1 MKLDGRILASVA
13 VIGALACVPAAAQA
27 GTVSV
32 EETHPTDPSGVNRSF
47 VHFAAAAGETNAVS
61 IVAAEPAAIEEEGVT
76 TVLIV
81 RDTGAPLS
89 AGAGCTALAADTA
102 SCSLHG
108 WHRQDAEYC
117 GHDCYNP
124 IPGTAWQREERIELG
139 DGNDSFVSSLGGTY
153 ERSWPTEVNGGSGN
167 DSITTGSGADVITP
181 GSGDDFV
188 QPGEGSNK
196 VIADPTPDGNDTL
209 NLGEH
214 SKNVL
219 DYSARTQSLH
229 LAKQVI
235 GAAGEA
241 DRIGVTETA
250 IVKVIGGS
258 GDDEFHGDGDQLYGG
273 PGDDNL
279 IGTPDAE
286 VISGGPGDDTIRG
299 GAGDDALYGG
309 NGSDLVKGGGG
320 NDRIEEFEGRRP
332 NGPGGRPR
340 SGNDRIY
347 GGKGNDFMLAGPG
360 DDVVDGGGGRDK
372 LYGDYGND
380 TLAGGAGNDLLD
392 GEEGSD
398 TMRGGAGDDELLAAY
413 NFKRSDARGGV
424 DVGTDSLDCGPGAD
438 AAQMNAWDP
447 TVDCEMRHLV
457 RAVEVSKVGQDAATG
472 TATLFFT
479 AQPPETVNIGVG
491 GKGVK
496 PGTYVSHQSGSARL
510 EGKLHVRAQGAA
522 LRKLRR
528 TGRVSLVVSLTW
540 KLFKKPAVTER
551 LRVGLVLRR

>member
-1 MKLDGRILASVA
+1 MKLDGRIVASVA

-32 EETHPTDPSGVNRSF
+32 EETHPTDPSGVNRSS

-102 SCSLHG
+102 SCSVHG
-108 WHRQDAEYC
+108 WQRQAVEYC
-117 GHDCYNP
+117 GHDCYIQ

-139 DGNDSFVSSLGGTY
+139 DGNDSFVSSLGGSY
-153 ERSWPTEVNGGSGN
+153 ERSWPTEVSGGSGD

-188 QPGEGSNK
+188 QPGEGDNK
-196 VIADPTPDGNDTL
+196 VIAEPTPDGNDTL
-209 NLGEH
+209 NLGER
-214 SKNVL
+214 SKNAL
-219 DYSARTQSLH
+219 DYSARSESLH

-258 GDDEFHGDGDQLYGG
+258 GDDEFHGDGDNLDGG
-273 PGDDNL
+273 PEDDTL

-286 VISGGPGDDTIRG
+286 VISGGNGDDKIRG
-299 GAGDDALYGG
+299 GAGGDTLYGG
-309 NGSDLVKGGGG
+309 QGSDLVKGGAG
-320 NDRIEEFEGRRP
+320 NDLIEEFEDRGP

-340 SGNDRIY
+340 RGNDRLY
-347 GGKGNDFMLAGPG
+347 GGEGNDVMRAGPG
-360 DDVVDGGGGRDK
+360 ADVVEGGGGNDK
-372 LYGDYGND
+372 LYGEEGND
-380 TLAGGAGNDLLD
+380 SIVGGAGNDLLD

-398 TMRGGAGDDELLAAY
+398 LMSGGTGDDELLAAY
-413 NFKRSDARGGV
+413 NFKGYDARDGV

-438 AAQMNAWDP
+438 TAQMNAWDL
-447 TVDCEMRHLV
+447 TVDCEKRHLA
-457 RAVEVSKVGQDAATG
+457 RAVTVSKVGQDRTAG
-472 TATLFFT
+472 SATLFFQ
-479 AQPPETVNIGVG
+479 AKPPEQVKIAIGG
-491 GKGVK
+491 EGVK
-496 PGTYVSHQSGSARL
+496 PGTFVSHQSGSARL
-510 EGKLHVRAQGAA
+510 EGKLIVRAQGAT

-551 LRVGLVLRR
+551 LRVGLVLKR

>member
-1 MKLDGRILASVA
+1 MKLSRRILASLA
-13 VIGALACVPAAAQA
+13 VVGALACVPAAAQA

-61 IVAAEPAAIEEEGVT
+61 IVAAEPSAIEEEGVT

-81 RDTGAPLS
+81 RDTGAPLT

-102 SCSLHG
+102 SCSVHG
-108 WHRQDAEYC
+108 WQRQAVEYC
-117 GHDCYNP
+117 GHDCYSQ
-124 IPGTAWQREERIELG
+124 IPGTAWEREERIELG

-153 ERSWPTEVNGGSGN
+153 ERSWPTEVSGGGGN

-188 QPGEGSNK
+188 QPGEGENK
-196 VIADPTPDGNDTL
+196 VIADPTPDGSDTL
-209 NLGEH
+209 NLGER
-214 SKNVL
+214 SKNAL
-219 DYSARTQSLH
+219 DYSARGESLH

-241 DRIGVTETA
+241 DRIGVAETA

-258 GDDEFHGDGDQLYGG
+258 GDDDFHGDGDQIYGG
-273 PGDDNL
+273 PGDDTL
-279 IGTPDAE
+279 IGSPDVD
-286 VISGGPGDDTIRG
+286 VISGGRGNDKIYG
-299 GAGDDALYGG
+299 GAGGDGLYGG
-309 NGSDLVKGGGG
+309 PGSDLVKGGAGS
-320 NDRIEEFEGRRP
+320 DQIEEFEGRRP

-340 SGNDRIY
+340 GGNDRLY
-347 GGKGNDFMLAGPG
+347 GDKGNDFIQAGRG
-360 DDVVDGGGGRDK
+360 DDLVDGGSGNDK
-372 LYGDYGND
+372 LYGEEGDD
-380 TLAGGAGNDLLD
+380 TVAGGAGDDLLG

-398 TMRGGAGDDELLAAY
+398 TMSGGAGDDELLAAY
-413 NFKRSDARGGV
+413 NVGNANARDAV

-438 AAQMNAWDP
+438 TAQMNAWDP
-447 TVDCEMRHLV
+447 TVDCEMRQLA
-457 RAVEVSKVGQDAATG
+457 RAVTVSKVSLDRTTG
-472 TATLFFT
+472 SASLFFS
-479 AQPPETVNIGVG
+479 AIAPEAVKIAIG

-496 PGTYVSHQSGSARL
+496 PGTYASHQPGATQL
-510 EGKLHVRAQGAA
+510 EGTLRVRAQGAA

-528 TGRVSLVVSLTW
+528 TGRVSLAVSLTW

-551 LRVGLVLRR
+551 LRVGLALKR